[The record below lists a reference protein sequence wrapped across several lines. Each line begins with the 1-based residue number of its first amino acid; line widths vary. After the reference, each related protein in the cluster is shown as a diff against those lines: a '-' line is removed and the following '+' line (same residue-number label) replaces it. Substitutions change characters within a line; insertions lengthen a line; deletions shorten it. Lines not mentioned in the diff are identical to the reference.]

1 MKIPP
6 ELWPMTLLSSNAFA
20 AQTLSQIHSP
30 GNPSY
35 GFDFNNL
42 CAALSVQ
49 LPVVCSFVKLLSEDL
64 GNTCSNL
71 LVDVMESWI
80 KLMSET
86 FPKTAAGIQNVQID
100 FNRGRELK
108 LQSFVAEFMEKYN
121 AIGLPPPVMSY
132 IGFGPLGRFLHH
144 VIFWHGHILYA
155 AKRNLLLNFQLI
167 ISWVSTLALSY
178 IMLPAGCCIVH
189 QRH

>member
-1 MKIPP
+1 MKVPQ
-6 ELWPMTLLSSNAFA
+6 ELWPMTLLSSDAFV

-49 LPVVCSFVKLLSEDL
+49 LPVVRSFVKLLSEDL

-71 LVDVMESWI
+71 IVDVMESWI

-108 LQSFVAEFMEKYN
+108 LQGFVAESMGKYD
-121 AIGLPPPVMSY
+121 AIGFPPLVM
-132 IGFGPLGRFLHH
+132 L
-144 VIFWHGHILYA
+144 
-155 AKRNLLLNFQLI
+155 
-167 ISWVSTLALSY
+167 
-178 IMLPAGCCIVH
+178 
-189 QRH
+189 